1 MNTLIDLVAGESHQ
15 PLVFSRAM
23 EEGKYTVLT
32 DGGLTVAYPVGMG
45 RSQACSHQRCDC
57 SYTHQDVHQLSHV
70 LSLCLASHS
79 ETLLEKFTEKK
90 AVKFE
95 LGFYLLIP
103 MLREPRERRLSL
115 RRQLVTASEAG
126 QCQQHWSIDYF
137 FFLNL

>member
-1 MNTLIDLVAGESHQ
+1 MTDLVAGESHQ

-23 EEGKYTVLT
+23 EEGKHMVLI

-45 RSQACSHQRCDC
+45 RPQACSHQRCDC
-57 SYTHQDVHQLSHV
+57 SYTRQDICQLSHV
-70 LSLCLASHS
+70 LSLCLAPYS
-79 ETLLEKFTEKK
+79 ETLLERFTEKK

-103 MLREPRERRLSL
+103 ILREPRERRLSL

-126 QCQQHWSIDYF
+126 QCQQHWSIDF
-137 FFLNL
+137 FFF